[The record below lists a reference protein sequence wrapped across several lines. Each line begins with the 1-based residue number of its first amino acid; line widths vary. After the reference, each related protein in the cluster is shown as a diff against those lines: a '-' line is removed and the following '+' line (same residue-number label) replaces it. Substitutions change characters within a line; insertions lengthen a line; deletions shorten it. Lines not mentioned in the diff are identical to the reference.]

1 MARGTEVVVKARVW
15 SYSRAMQVFAIDQAI
30 TACAYLRRLLLL
42 RPARS

>member
-1 MARGTEVVVKARVW
+1 MAQATAVVVKARVW
-15 SYSRAMQVFAIDQAI
+15 SYSRAMQVFAINPAI